1 MRVIRLRVGGAEA
14 GDPPGRPN
22 RLAYELLD
30 LRTGRPLRSATTEV
44 EAASWEGVAW
54 SDDAVWLKIASPYRV
69 DLRDGTVARA
79 WPWQSLANC
88 QNIGGKIVCT
98 R

>member
-1 MRVIRLRVGGAEA
+1 MIRLRVGGAEA

-54 SDDAVWLKIASPYRV
+54 SDDAV
-69 DLRDGTVARA
+69 
-79 WPWQSLANC
+79 
-88 QNIGGKIVCT
+88 
-98 R
+98 